1 MKKTDKPVYYT
12 AMTILVEMEIEAN
25 SQEEANGILRRKM
38 QMLASSNADLAVNE
52 MVSKFPTK
60 DDLPL
65 RGFDLNPI
73 P

>member
-12 AMTILVEMEIEAN
+12 AMTILVEMEVKAN

-52 MVSKFPTK
+52 MVSKMPNSRH
-60 DDLPL
+60 LG
-65 RGFDLNPI
+65 GFDLKALP
-73 P
+73 